1 VPPLSTTL
9 DNYHKMKGVLIALL
23 LALFIGVSL
32 QLPTDYPA
40 GMVTTLTQTGITY
53 AANVA
58 TKIAT
63 VALNNLTIP
72 DQWGKKDTLRYIIA
86 GIKLSNVAIPSATVT
101 LQNNNQVFI
110 QFLNVAGEISAAWWA
125 REEIWPNP
133 KGVGT
138 FQAVWIGVTINA
150 LLDFGAANGKPT
162 VTSPYTLCHIANF
175 DIHIDGRGPLEEMA
189 SLLKSL
195 FAKPIKALI
204 EKEITSQMATAINQ
218 DLNQYIQT
226 LPTDIPV
233 GHTATFN
240 ATLVAPNININS
252 NALSINVRG
261 MFADTTDPSDIPPYT
276 PTTIPQVL
284 ANNEM
289 IQIFIG
295 SWVPDSASW
304 IFTKQGKLNISI
316 TEALMK
322 SSPFP
327 FRTDNW
333 KSIAPGL
340 ASKYPNLA
348 LSASLGPL
356 PGKPPATFFA
366 STGITTQFFLGLD
379 FSVVQANGALI
390 PVFSIGTNFTTK
402 GEITVQNGKVV
413 STLSFLGISIVVLNT
428 FVGPI
433 DTNGLNSELNYV
445 TQQVLL
451 PYINEFTQQG
461 LQIPIFYGIQL
472 VDTQIVYGNGYIGIM
487 SNVQYGALDGAYA
500 MMNARKEP
508 AEAVE
513 ARRQKLL
520 SLE

>member
-1 VPPLSTTL
+1 
-9 DNYHKMKGVLIALL
+9 MKCSLVVLV
-23 LALFIGVSL
+23 LALFIGVS
-32 QLPTDYPA
+32 TVSGDYPA
-40 GMVTTLTQTGITY
+40 GMVTTITQAGITY
-53 AANVA
+53 ATNVA

-72 DQWGKKDTLRYIIA
+72 DQWGKEDTLRYIIA

-101 LQNNNQVFI
+101 LQNNNQLFV

-150 LLDFGAANGKPT
+150 LLDFSAAGGKPT
-162 VTSPYTLCHIANF
+162 VTTPYTLCHIANF
-175 DIHIDGRGPLEEMA
+175 DIHIDGHGPLEQMA
-189 SLLKSL
+189 SLLKTL
-195 FAKPIKALI
+195 FARPIKALI
-204 EKEITSQMATAINQ
+204 EKEITTQMATAINQ
-218 DLNQYIQT
+218 DLNSYIQT

-240 ATLVAPNININS
+240 ATLVPPNININS

-261 MFADTTDPSDIPPYT
+261 MFADTTNPADIPPYT
-276 PTTIPQVL
+276 PTTIPQIL
-284 ANNEM
+284 SNNEM

-304 IFTKQGKLNISI
+304 IFTRQGKLNISV

-327 FRTDNW
+327 FNTNNW

-348 LSASLGPL
+348 IVASLGPL

-366 STGITTQFFLGLD
+366 TTGITTYFYLGLD
-379 FSVVQANGALI
+379 FAVVEASGAHI
-390 PVFSIGTNFTTK
+390 PVFSIGMNFTTK

-413 STLSFLGISIVVLNT
+413 SSLSFLGISITVLNT

-445 TQQVLL
+445 AQQVLL
-451 PYINEFTQQG
+451 PYINAFTQQG
-461 LQIPIFYGIQL
+461 LQIPIFYGIEL
-472 VDTQIVYGNGYIGIM
+472 VNTQIVYGNGYIGIL
-487 SNVQYGALDGAYA
+487 SNVQYGLLDAAYTQ
-500 MMNARKEP
+500 MNARKEP
-508 AEAVE
+508 AEVVE
-513 ARRQKLL
+513 ERRARLFAL
-520 SLE
+520 